1 MKSGIGLFSALAIF
15 VVSATSNNGASAA
28 FVNAPAAHQKTS
40 RRAGAVPLFLHPSQA
55 AALEEAAAFEYRKED
70 EEDVYH
76 PAPLLAA
83 VVHRHHDDLEASTH
97 RSTSSTAA
105 TARMISKD
113 EPKRAPFTFA
123 RSLVSR
129 MFSNPPVNKN

>member
-15 VVSATSNNGASAA
+15 VVSATSNRASAA
-28 FVNAPAAHQKTS
+28 FVNAPAHQKTS
-40 RRAGAVPLFLHPSQA
+40 IRAGVVPRFLHPSQA
-55 AALEEAAAFEYRKED
+55 AALEEAAAFEYKKED

-76 PAPLLAA
+76 PAPLAA
-83 VVHRHHDDLEASTH
+83 VVHQHHDDLEASTH

-105 TARMISKD
+105 TARMIQKD